1 MGLECISSLRS
12 PRLEIKVNWFS
23 NELNNPN
30 SMFNFWFFYEALR
43 ESGNIHFPWKSTWGN
58 QASKKVT
65 FSCLDSYIRKFLNL
79 ENLIKRNIIL
89 VNWVS
94 MYKSRGNQLIIFYFT
109 AQMPVSYG
117 PLSTLLFIWVPVG
130 DAKKDSRCVF
140 SWKGPFGWH
149 KSSSVECMSSL
160 PSVDYL
166 ERERDNRIFNSISP
180 STLEPKSYFSD
191 LCMAGCLLGT
201 VSMSLV

>member
-1 MGLECISSLRS
+1 
-12 PRLEIKVNWFS
+12 
-23 NELNNPN
+23 
-30 SMFNFWFFYEALR
+30 MFDFWFFYEALR
-43 ESGNIHFPWKSTWGN
+43 GSGNIHFPWKSTWGN
-58 QASKKVT
+58 QASKKVA
-65 FSCLDSYIRKFLNL
+65 FSCLDSYIRKFITL

-130 DAKKDSRCVF
+130 DAKKDSRCIF

-166 ERERDNRIFNSISP
+166 ERERGIIEFLI
-180 STLEPKSYFSD
+180 ESYFWD
-191 LCMAGCLLGT
+191 PCMAGCLLGT